1 MRDPASSRDPLA
13 EARRAQLLARA
24 FTVLIVLTLGLIVLG
39 ALVRA
44 HGAGLACPDWPR
56 CFGVWVPVLDLRI
69 GFEWAHRAMAG
80 SISLLFAGLG
90 LGILPCLVGS
100 RHPGLRCLSGSEAV
114 LTREIWLVLPRELR
128 DVPRVRVVGDWL
140 VERFHRDEARFSRTA

>member
-56 CFGVWVPVLDLRI
+56 CFGVWP
-69 GFEWAHRAMAG
+69 
-80 SISLLFAGLG
+80 
-90 LGILPCLVGS
+90 P
-100 RHPGLRCLSGSEAV
+100 PGLPGWCTPNS
-114 LTREIWLVLPRELR
+114 T
-128 DVPRVRVVGDWL
+128 
-140 VERFHRDEARFSRTA
+140 